1 LSEATGKRIRL
12 DLHVHTTY
20 SFDSTIDPDALG
32 DVCRERGLAGVAI
45 TDHDSLQGSLAFA
58 SQLPDLL
65 IVPGAEIRSAEGEII
80 GLFISEEIPPGLT
93 APETMRLIHEQGG
106 LVVIPHPFDI
116 VKLRRMTARRLEEL
130 MSGIDAL
137 EALNGKPRW
146 WWANNR
152 AKRFAAAHGL
162 PATAGSDA
170 HKASHIGLIY
180 TEMEM
185 FSGPAEFMASLAD
198 ATVHGD
204 RYSPWSSQ
212 LDRWKARTRRNR

>member
-1 LSEATGKRIRL
+1 MRIRL

-20 SFDSTIDPDALG
+20 SFDSTIDPAALREI
-32 DVCRERGLAGVAI
+32 CSERGLAGVAI

-58 SQLPDLL
+58 SELPDLVV
-65 IVPGAEIRSAEGEII
+65 IPGSEIRSAEGEII
-80 GLFISEEIPPGLT
+80 GLFLSEEIPPGLT

-116 VKLRRMTARRLEEL
+116 VKVQRMTARRLEEL
-130 MSGIDAL
+130 MSEIDAL

-146 WWANNR
+146 WWANSR
-152 AKRFAAAHGL
+152 AQRFAAEHGL
-162 PATAGSDA
+162 PVTAGSDA
-170 HKASHIGLIY
+170 HKASHVGLLY

-198 ATVHGD
+198 ATLHGD

-212 LDRWKARTRRNR
+212 LDRWKARARR